1 MRKWLFV
8 VMLALSACGW
18 EHRVNKLSDVEFDH
32 YYALKPFMSDDE
44 RKEYLKL
51 KTEEERNQWLKD
63 KGYWDRFYKYDEHL
77 RKAIVEGAVQN
88 GWTKDMV
95 LMAWGAPYDKRSLA
109 GRPAPR
115 SEMLVYRFEKH
126 DDGSVLVW
134 IPGSKTEYKAIDRF
148 RREVIL
154 DNDVVTE
161 IIEKSGWTGQ

>member
-18 EHRVNKLSDVEFDH
+18 EHRVNELSDVEFDH
-32 YYALKPFMSDDE
+32 YYALKPFMTDDE

-51 KTEEERNQWLKD
+51 KTEEERNEWLKK

-77 RKAIVEGAVQN
+77 RKAIVNGAVQN

-95 LMAWGAPYDKRSLA
+95 YMAWGAPFDKRALA

-115 SEMLVYRFEKH
+115 SEMLLYRFEKH
-126 DDGSVLVW
+126 ADGSEIVW
-134 IPGSKTEYKAIDRF
+134 IPNSKTEYKATKLF

-154 DNDVVTE
+154 DNDIVTE
-161 IIEKSGWTGQ
+161 IVEKSGWTGQ